1 MSSQC
6 SLTKSSILSSSKKQH
21 NPLQLFGVVIN
32 QSPLCISLAEELNC
46 KTECER
52 VKEYIA
58 TEWPDGVVKYVRTKE
73 RSGLIRA
80 RTAGAKAATGD
91 VLIFLDSHCEAA
103 EGW

>member
-1 MSSQC
+1 MTRY
-6 SLTKSSILSSSKKQH
+6 LSI
-21 NPLQLFGVVIN
+21 
-32 QSPLCISLAEELNC
+32 AEELGC

-52 VKEYIA
+52 VKEYIK
-58 TEWPDGVVKYVRTKE
+58 TEWPDGVVKYVRTKA

-80 RTAGAKAATGD
+80 RIAGAEAATGD